1 MDLKGYLYLA
11 CAVGAAVMG
20 MNVARR
26 GIAGPATLLLLLLPI
41 AGLVILAAIDLWEL
55 LRSRRDR

>member
-11 CAVGAAVMG
+11 CTVGAAVMG

-26 GIAGPATLLLLLLPI
+26 GIAGPGTLILLLLPI
-41 AGLVILAAIDLWEL
+41 GGLVALASIDLWEF
-55 LRSRRDR
+55 LRGRDR